1 MNNDIALRLEA
12 VIDTAID
19 GIITI
24 DHRGIIETINTA
36 AALIFGYDKSEVVG
50 KNVNVLMPEPD
61 HSRHD
66 RYISNYLSTKNPKII
81 GVGREVIGKKKD
93 GTTFPFRL
101 AVSEVILAE
110 RVIFTGIVHD
120 LSEIYLANEKLQKIN
135 DELEVKV
142 EERTKELEDAIN
154 ELLKSNRQLEQSQME
169 LSNALNKEKELNE
182 LKSRF
187 VSMASHEFRT
197 PLSTILSSASL
208 ITRYTTAEVQTNRE
222 KHINKIKSAVN
233 NLTGI
238 LNDFLSL
245 SKIEEGKDHFK
256 VEEID
261 LLEVCE
267 TVRSEMS
274 GILKKGQS
282 VILVSDGVEKSIF
295 TDKRILKNI
304 LFNLS
309 SNALKYSDEEGLVKI
324 RIKFEM
330 ENVKIEIEDQG
341 RGIPAEDQKYLF
353 QRFFRASNVEN
364 IQGTGLGL
372 HIVSL
377 YLKRIG
383 GEIDFQS
390 EEGKGTT
397 FYLKIPYKWTKDEG

>member
-1 MNNDIALRLEA
+1 MWLSIFISMNNDIALRLEA

-154 ELLKSNRQLEQSQME
+154 EL
-169 LSNALNKEKELNE
+169 
-182 LKSRF
+182 
-187 VSMASHEFRT
+187 
-197 PLSTILSSASL
+197 P
-208 ITRYTTAEVQTNRE
+208 TAIER
-222 KHINKIKSAVN
+222 
-233 NLTGI
+233 
-238 LNDFLSL
+238 
-245 SKIEEGKDHFK
+245 SK
-256 VEEID
+256 
-261 LLEVCE
+261 
-267 TVRSEMS
+267 
-274 GILKKGQS
+274 
-282 VILVSDGVEKSIF
+282 
-295 TDKRILKNI
+295 KN
-304 LFNLS
+304 S
-309 SNALKYSDEEGLVKI
+309 
-324 RIKFEM
+324 
-330 ENVKIEIEDQG
+330 
-341 RGIPAEDQKYLF
+341 
-353 QRFFRASNVEN
+353 
-364 IQGTGLGL
+364 
-372 HIVSL
+372 
-377 YLKRIG
+377 
-383 GEIDFQS
+383 
-390 EEGKGTT
+390 
-397 FYLKIPYKWTKDEG
+397 